1 MFLQHKYN
9 LFFRGKEF
17 TLMKDLKIDSELRDL
32 LPPLS
37 KEKFE
42 KLEKLIL
49 TEGYDGTPI
58 LVWNGYIVDGHH
70 RYKIFKKHNIE
81 FNTEDISLPKDCDK
95 SQVMDWMITY
105 QDVRRNLSDAEKI
118 FANDKV
124 SLQRI
129 KEENAKRKL
138 EGNKLGADITNGN
151 AVSVQ
156 MGGKRMSHTSPTHTR
171 EQRAKQSGV
180 SSGTI
185 SRYDT
190 VMSSDDEDLKQSML
204 SGDVKIGTAYKKVI
218 DSRKKENTNIEPS
231 TSSKSLDKQNN
242 TTQQQY
248 DEQTKKICEFMKTK
262 RKGDYNYDI
271 NSDINSLHHLF
282 NKMISDM
289 NDSIFDNHEMME
301 VISKNDCDTLIG
313 FLGESKEGINS
324 IIEKLEEI
332 KNEQK

>member
-1 MFLQHKYN
+1 
-9 LFFRGKEF
+9 
-17 TLMKDLKIDSELRDL
+17 MKDLKIDSELRDL

-81 FNTEDISLPKDCDK
+81 FNTEDISLPKYCDK

-129 KEENAKRKL
+129 REENERKQR
-138 EGNKLGADITNGN
+138 D
-151 AVSVQ
+151 
-156 MGGKRMSHTSPTHTR
+156 GGSIGGQGGYSQACVHLDASLNQVRDRSANTR

-180 SSGTI
+180 SSGTVA
-185 SRYDT
+185 RYDA
-190 VMSSDDEDLKQSML
+190 VMNSDDEDLKKSML

-231 TSSKSLDKQNN
+231 VPSKSLDKQNSA
-242 TTQQQY
+242 TQQQY

-313 FLGESKEGINS
+313 FLEESKEGINN
-324 IIEKLEEI
+324 IIKKLEEI